1 MFDIPTS
8 AKASA
13 MLPYKLIK
21 SLKPIELFEI
31 ITKGTCD
38 NHLEEIKRQI
48 ISIRGEWYLNNWDR
62 DMQLD
67 VLDLYLSDTGFSLLT
82 TKEEA
87 KRLEEE
93 FKSWNVF
100 YDVKSKRSWLN
111 YFNYKVGFNYGQ
123 EAFMSLYKEWL
134 RNKNLEILIEQT
146 T

>member
-1 MFDIPTS
+1 MFDIS
-8 AKASA
+8 I
-13 MLPYKLIK
+13 YKLIK
-21 SLKPIELFEI
+21 SIKPIELFEI

-62 DMQLD
+62 DMKLD
-67 VLDLYLSDTGFSLLT
+67 TLDLYLSDTGFSLLT

-93 FKSWNVF
+93 FKSWNIF
-100 YDVKSKRSWLN
+100 YEVYLSWYGGN
-111 YFNYKVGFNYGQ
+111 NYKVGFNYGH

-134 RNKNLEILIEQT
+134 RNKNLEILI
-146 T
+146 

>member
-1 MFDIPTS
+1 MFEIS
-8 AKASA
+8 V
-13 MLPYKLIK
+13 YKIIRTLT
-21 SLKPIELFEI
+21 PIQLFEI
-31 ITKGTCD
+31 LTRGVCD

-82 TKEEA
+82 TREEA

-93 FKSWNVF
+93 FKSWNIF
-100 YDVKSKRSWLN
+100 YDVNSTWYGGN
-111 YFNYKVGFNYGQ
+111 NYKVGFNYGQ

>member
-1 MFDIPTS
+1 MFDIS
-8 AKASA
+8 I
-13 MLPYKLIK
+13 YKLIK
-21 SLKPIELFEI
+21 SIKPIELFEI

-62 DMQLD
+62 AMKLD
-67 VLDLYLSDTGFSLLT
+67 TLDLYLSDTGFSLLT

-93 FKSWNVF
+93 FKSWNIF
-100 YDVKSKRSWLN
+100 YEVNSRWYGGN
-111 YFNYKVGFNYGQ
+111 NYKVGFNYTQ
-123 EAFMSLYKEWL
+123 ECFLSLYKECL